1 MQALPPRAGNHR
13 DTVMNY
19 IEVGSPVHRH
29 ALYYEK
35 LSPVTSH
42 GQICPLESK
51 I

>member
-19 IEVGSPVHRH
+19 EVASTVFST
-29 ALYYEK
+29 LYYEK

>member
-1 MQALPPRAGNHR
+1 
-13 DTVMNY
+13 MNY
-19 IEVGSPVHRH
+19 EVAPPVLRRSS